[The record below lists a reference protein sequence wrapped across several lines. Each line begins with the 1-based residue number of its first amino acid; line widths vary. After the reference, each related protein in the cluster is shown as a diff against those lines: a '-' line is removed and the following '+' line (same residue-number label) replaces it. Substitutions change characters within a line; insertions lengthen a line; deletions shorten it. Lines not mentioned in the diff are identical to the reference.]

1 MYTQQDATT
10 LGWAMRGPC
19 VDKMTHFGQ
28 RVIGAESENQRLWV
42 MEVEVRGRASFD
54 THQLSY
60 YLFQHKIDEELL
72 MVATVV
78 IEGDLPTV

>member
-1 MYTQQDATT
+1 
-10 LGWAMRGPC
+10 
-19 VDKMTHFGQ
+19 
-28 RVIGAESENQRLWV
+28 